1 MSSPAAAVRPRPPD
15 PRPSFLAHPLL
26 DQLPSSSAAMTR
38 ARLTAPTPLKLVP
51 LGNGVKPPRFP
62 TFTLPSPP
70 KPSFTT
76 VRSRHLS
83 GGSGVVVGE
92 LPKLVVS

>member
-1 MSSPAAAVRPRPPD
+1 
-15 PRPSFLAHPLL
+15 
-26 DQLPSSSAAMTR
+26 MTR
-38 ARLTAPTPLKLVP
+38 ARLTAPSPLKLVP
-51 LGNGVKPPRFP
+51 VGNGVKPPRFP

-83 GGSGVVVGE
+83 GGSGVVIGE
-92 LPKLVVS
+92 LPKLGQS